1 MRQLNVYGPLLV
13 SDVVNTLSPVG
24 GNVYWVKAV
33 SSVGYEN
40 FLKERQLQYEDGSF
54 AVHNTIA
61 SAIAAATANRGDVI
75 YVTPGYTQT
84 VSAAGGLNLNKAG
97 ISIIGLGQ
105 GSLRPKITFNTSA
118 AATITMTAANVVL
131 KGFTIEANFADIVVA
146 IVVSAT
152 GCRIEGN
159 YFTEAAV
166 DMNFLSIV
174 ATGTS
179 DNTADGLEIVGNQ
192 RRSIDAAA
200 LAFVSV
206 LQAINDL
213 TINDNIDTQAS
224 AADVGHFLIMAAKVV
239 KNLQCH
245 RNILNLTGD
254 NNAQTVGVFATGSS
268 TTSTGIV
275 SYNLV
280 SQLDATTEL
289 FDTATLDFGHF
300 ENRMTGAIAKS
311 GYVLPA
317 IDS

>member
-1 MRQLNVYGPLLV
+1 MRQLNVYGPLIAPG
-13 SDVVNTLSPVG
+13 VVNTLPPGG
-24 GNVYWVKAV
+24 GNVYWVKKT
-33 SSVGYEN
+33 SSPGYET
-40 FLKERQLQYEDGSF
+40 FLQEYQFQYEDGSF
-54 AVHNTIA
+54 AVHNTITA
-61 SAIAAATANRGDVI
+61 AKNAATANRGDVI
-75 YVTPGYTQT
+75 YVVPGHTET
-84 VSAAGGLNLNKAG
+84 VSAAGGLALNKAG
-97 ISIIGLGQ
+97 VSIIALGQ
-105 GSLRPKITFNTSA
+105 GSLRPKITLDTA
-118 AATITMTAANVVL
+118 TTATITMTAANVVL
-131 KGFTIEANFADIVVA
+131 KGFTIEANFADIAVA

-166 DMNFLSIV
+166 DMNFLSCI
-174 ATGTS
+174 ATGAT

-206 LQAINDL
+206 LQAISDL
-213 TINDNIDTQAS
+213 TITDNIDTQAS

-268 TTSTGIV
+268 TTSTGIM

-317 IDS
+317 IDA

>member
-1 MRQLNVYGPLLV
+1 MRQLKVYGPILV
-13 SDVVNTLSPVG
+13 SDRVNTLSPVG
-24 GNVYWVKAV
+24 GHIYWVKAA
-33 SSVGYEN
+33 SSPDYEN
-40 FLKERQLQYEDGSF
+40 FLAERQMQYEDGSF
-54 AVHNTIA
+54 SVYNTIT
-61 SAIAAATANRGDVI
+61 AALAACTANAGDVI

-84 VSAAGGLNLNKAG
+84 VSAASGLALNKAG
-97 ISIIGLGQ
+97 VNVIGLGQ
-105 GSLRPKITFNTSA
+105 GSLRPKITLDTA
-118 AATITMTAANVVL
+118 ASATIAVSGANVVF

-146 IVVSAT
+146 IIVTGT

-166 DMNFLSIV
+166 NMNFLTCI
-174 ATGTS
+174 ATGAV

-192 RRSIDAAA
+192 RQSIDAAA

-206 LQAINDL
+206 LQAMSNL
-213 TINDNIDTQAS
+213 TITDNIDTQAS

-239 KNLQCH
+239 LNLQCH

-300 ENRMTGAIAKS
+300 ENRMTGVIAKS